1 LIVEG
6 EGKMGFLKGQES
18 ADGGRRLERNG
29 VEPDE
34 VLKLGLAE
42 LKASVDGDLARGL
55 ALLLD

>member
-1 LIVEG
+1 
-6 EGKMGFLKGQES
+6 MGFLKGQES